1 MIKSFK
7 HKGLEAFF
15 ESANYAGI
23 NPAHASKL
31 KHQLAQ
37 LNQATQAIHMK
48 IPGWNLH
55 LLSGTVAGGQFG
67 SMATGNWR
75 LTFAFEGKNA
85 ILVNYQDYH

>member
-15 ESANYAGI
+15 EAANYAGI

-55 LLSGTVAGGQFG
+55 LLSGTVAGHW
-67 SMATGNWR
+67 SVWVNGNWQ
-75 LTFAFEGKNA
+75 LAFD
-85 ILVNYQDYH
+85 ICI